1 MTTSTREQL
10 DLEYNGASGAQW
22 LQLRVEADR
31 CGRLDLVEH
40 CSDRAAEA
48 YAADDAEQG
57 PY

>member
-57 PY
+57 E